1 MNDSTI
7 EALIVFA
14 LLSLGAIL
22 GFAVRPHVGDTSN
35 LANICARSKANVEL
49 LNLCGETPG
58 CGYTKKEIQE
68 TVRSVAACE
77 LAKVT
82 P

>member
-1 MNDSTI
+1 MNKEVVIFSLAMAI
-7 EALIVFA
+7 AAVSVAYGIGR
-14 LLSLGAIL
+14 LSHKP
-22 GFAVRPHVGDTSN
+22 VSD

-58 CGYTKKEIQE
+58 CMYTKKEIQE

-77 LAKVT
+77 LAKET